1 MLKKYLLK
9 LIFSNAF
16 FKEIYIKRRI
26 RQKKDLMNEIEL
38 QSYLEE
44 AEKFFLDKPIC
55 ISVGLVRDSDNFANE
70 GLVTERAYFPKY
82 ERFLKNNQISYSFY
96 DPFRSNWMEEAEK
109 YDLII
114 WHTDSDPS
122 TQEIAESKIYILE
135 KMGIK
140 CFPSYDEIWSYESKV
155 RANYL
160 YKLYDLP
167 TIPTYIS
174 HSKQDT
180 IDYLKH
186 VRFPIIS
193 KISTG
198 SASFGVD
205 KINDYNEAKKVVDK
219 IFSYKGK
226 DTYFKYQSQKNYVYF
241 QEYIEDATFDLRVIC
256 IGDELFGYYRYPNK
270 GDFRASGAGNYEKK
284 EIPNE
289 ALELAYKVR
298 EKFGSTMLATDFV
311 YSEKKKKYFIIESSI
326 FIGIDTCEQLCING
340 VSGKYKRLDES
351 NYQFIPGKYWIQ
363 EVSLKSYIEKNI
375 N

>member
-1 MLKKYLLK
+1 LKNSVN
-9 LIFSNAF
+9 IN
-16 FKEIYIKRRI
+16 
-26 RQKKDLMNEIEL
+26 
-38 QSYLEE
+38 
-44 AEKFFLDKPIC
+44 
-55 ISVGLVRDSDNFANE
+55 VGLVKDADHFCNE

-82 ERFLKNNQISYSFY
+82 ERFLNNNKISYSFY
-96 DPFRSNWMEEAEK
+96 DPLKSDWMEQAKK

-193 KISTG
+193 
-198 SASFGVD
+198 
-205 KINDYNEAKKVVDK
+205 
-219 IFSYKGK
+219 
-226 DTYFKYQSQKNYVYF
+226 
-241 QEYIEDATFDLRVIC
+241 
-256 IGDELFGYYRYPNK
+256 
-270 GDFRASGAGNYEKK
+270 
-284 EIPNE
+284 
-289 ALELAYKVR
+289 
-298 EKFGSTMLATDFV
+298 
-311 YSEKKKKYFIIESSI
+311 
-326 FIGIDTCEQLCING
+326 
-340 VSGKYKRLDES
+340 
-351 NYQFIPGKYWIQ
+351 
-363 EVSLKSYIEKNI
+363 
-375 N
+375 